1 MCRIRF
7 YVFPLKAS
15 LILPEQQGRRER
27 GRPWGCRPKRGP
39 GQKIFQFLSHFLEKF
54 CTFLVTNS
62 DDLFLVIYHKFEKCT
77 HFFCEIA
84 NNFNFLK
91 FHLPW
96 APAAKLGPGA
106 VYPSLSGPAEQ
117 RNSSKRIMFM
127 RPFRVEN

>member
-62 DDLFLVIYHKFEKCT
+62 DDLFLVIYHKFEKCK
-77 HFFCEIA
+77 HFFCKIA
-84 NNFNFLK
+84 NNFNF
-91 FHLPW
+91 FEISSP
-96 APAAKLGPGA
+96 PGPCRETGPRGSVPLSLRA
-106 VYPSLSGPAEQ
+106 CRTEKQQQKNNVYET
-117 RNSSKRIMFM
+117 I
-127 RPFRVEN
+127 